1 MSMRIPDYQKW
12 ILDTLLDKYE
22 QSTAFQ
28 TGVFSRR
35 IMFTAANEKK
45 LQEAMEQIDEKHLFL
60 TVLQEMKAQGLIDFS
75 WVKHEAGNLV

>member
-35 IMFTAANEKK
+35 IMFTAANEKSSRK
-45 LQEAMEQIDEKHLFL
+45 QW
-60 TVLQEMKAQGLIDFS
+60 S
-75 WVKHEAGNLV
+75 R